1 MRGREGATSGR
12 PATDAELISRYRD
25 DRDEDV
31 FDELGERH
39 VEAARRFAGQLT
51 CNDEAAENLLAEAFE
66 VARAELVRGDGPDL
80 AFRPYVLALVRDV
93 AGAWASDGKRL
104 LLADGYDALASS
116 RDAVDENS
124 LAARAFARMP
134 ERWRVALWHTAVE
147 GESPAGIA
155 PLLGLSPAA
164 VNTLVQRARDGL
176 RRVYLQADL
185 DDDVPRECHETR
197 DLLAEEARGRLS
209 RKDRAA
215 LDEHID
221 ACGRC
226 RAVARDV
233 EEIDASLT
241 ELVGGAVLGAF
252 APAYALPPDPSAA
265 ERGAAAPRR
274 RVAPLAAVFAGVGI
288 VVVAASAF
296 AVINMSGSDGTD
308 SAAARATPGASSTA
322 PSTQPSTGP
331 SDWTARPSH
340 RAHHHSATP
349 SPSASTPGRSTAP
362 ASNTSSPQHHSR
374 SHGSATHH
382 PSGRLTSHPDPTGGR
397 PSKSK
402 KPDPTPSKSHGHS
415 SSPSPSPTKTCN
427 PWNPACWFD

>member
-39 VEAARRFAGQLT
+39 VEAARRLAGQLT

-80 AFRPYVLALVRDV
+80 AFRPYLLALVRDV
-93 AGAWASDGKRL
+93 AASWASDGKRL
-104 LLADGYDALASS
+104 LLADGYDALAAS
-116 RDAVDENS
+116 RDGVDEDS

-147 GESPAGIA
+147 GESPANIA

-185 DDDVPRECHETR
+185 DDDVPRECHEMR
-197 DLLAEEARGRLS
+197 DLLADEARGRLS
-209 RKDRAA
+209 RKDRTA

-221 ACGRC
+221 GCDRC

-233 EEIDASLT
+233 EEIDAHLG
-241 ELVGGAVLGAF
+241 ELVGGAVLGPF
-252 APAYALPPDPSAA
+252 AAAYALPPDPSAA
-265 ERGAAAPRR
+265 EEGAVPPRR
-274 RVAPLAAVFAGVGI
+274 RAAPLAAVFAGVGI

-296 AVINMSGSDGTD
+296 AVINMSGSGDPTD
-308 SAAARATPGASSTA
+308 NAASQATPGASSTA
-322 PSTQPSTGP
+322 PSAQPSTGP
-331 SDWTARPSH
+331 SDWTAWPTHQAR
-340 RAHHHSATP
+340 HHHSATP
-349 SPSASTPGRSTAP
+349 DPNSPSDEPSTSRS
-362 ASNTSSPQHHSR
+362 SNSPQHTGR
-374 SHGSATHH
+374 SHGSKTRH
-382 PSGRLTSHPDPTGGR
+382 PSGHLSSHPHPTSQS
-397 PSKSK
+397 PSKSR
-402 KPDPTPSKSHGHS
+402 KPQPSPTKSHGD
-415 SSPSPSPTKTCN
+415 SPSPTPTPTDSC
-427 PWNPACWFD
+427 PQWNPVCWFQ